1 MIVIVNS
8 LKWPFLFKSREA
20 ESSGKPLKQNQLGEE
35 RQPVPSSVLTYCV
48 SFQYFLG
55 DGCCIQG
62 TENMLHF
69 AYSDLLHFCESVQN
83 HVIILVL

>member
-35 RQPVPSSVLTYCV
+35 RQPVLSSVLTYCA
-48 SFQYFLG
+48 SFQYFWG

-62 TENMLHF
+62 AATCF
-69 AYSDLLHFCESVQN
+69 
-83 HVIILVL
+83 ILPVLIFYTFVSLYRIM